1 MQSYLFCYPKK
12 YLQMNDSD
20 IANIIKDLE
29 KQYNVYKYSIIA
41 KESFISASFDG
52 INGWS
57 HDLFWTETWANYLSQ
72 NYFGANSLINSWP
85 SQNISWFNYL
95 RLLSANIII
104 P

>member
-1 MQSYLFCYPKK
+1 MDSRSLYTKQL
-12 YLQMNDSD
+12 LQHEFGH
-20 IANIIKDLE
+20 ILQARKVGLVA
-29 KQYNVYKYSIIA
+29 YYSIIA

-95 RLLSANIII
+95 RLLSANIIH
-104 P
+104 